1 MAEDNGVNQLV
12 AKRLLKRYGFRADLA
27 ANGIEVIEALKT
39 RNYDVILMDVQMP
52 EMSGFEATERIRLND
67 NLSKQPWIIA
77 LTANALEG
85 DRERCLEVGMNDYL
99 SKPLRPQD
107 LKESLIRAGKN
118 VLPDFII

>member
-1 MAEDNGVNQLV
+1 
-12 AKRLLKRYGFRADLA
+12 
-27 ANGIEVIEALKT
+27 
-39 RNYDVILMDVQMP
+39 
-52 EMSGFEATERIRLND
+52 MSGFEATEQIRLNN

-85 DRERCLEVGMNDYL
+85 DRDRCLEVGMNDYL
-99 SKPLRPQD
+99 SKPLRPQE